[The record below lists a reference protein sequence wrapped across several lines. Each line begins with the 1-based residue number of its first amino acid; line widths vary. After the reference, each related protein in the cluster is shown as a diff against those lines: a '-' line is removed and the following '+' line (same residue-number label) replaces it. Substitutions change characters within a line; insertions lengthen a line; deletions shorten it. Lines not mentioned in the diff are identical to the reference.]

1 MNTLPYTI
9 TNITHDKDLGL
20 VGLQTPVGTLWA
32 FVLATPHTRYTL
44 AMGVSGLAYFKPTQ
58 VLLAHKDSHLYTQN
72 CFQSRIQHITKDT
85 ILSLVSLECGISAI
99 VATQDTKALA
109 MGDLCAWYIN
119 PSDIL
124 LESLQ
129 SSDEAQSIHTINS
142 IDSMPQTPHN

>member
-32 FVLATPHTRYTL
+32 FVLATLHTRYTL
-44 AMGVSGLAYFKPTQ
+44 AIGVSGLAYFKPTQ

-85 ILSLVSLECGISAI
+85 ILSLVNLECGISAI

-129 SSDEAQSIHTINS
+129 SSDEAQSTHI

>member
-20 VGLQTPVGTLWA
+20 VGLQTPVGILWA

-44 AMGVSGLAYFKPTQ
+44 TMGASGLAYFKPTQ

-85 ILSLVSLECGISAI
+85 ILSLINLECGISAI
-99 VATQDTKALA
+99 VATQDTKAFVV
-109 MGDLCAWYIN
+109 GDLCAWYIN

-129 SSDEAQSIHTINS
+129 SSDETQSIHTIDS
-142 IDSMPQTPHN
+142 IDSMPQTLHN

>member
-9 TNITHDKDLGL
+9 TNITHDRDLGL
-20 VGLQTPVGTLWA
+20 VGLQTPIGTLWV
-32 FVLATPHTRYTL
+32 FVLITPHTRCTL
-44 AMGVSGLAYFKPTQ
+44 AMGTSGLAYFKPTQ
-58 VLLAHKDSHLYTQN
+58 VLLARKDSHLYTQN

-85 ILSLVSLECGISAI
+85 ILSLISLECGISAL
-99 VATQDTKALA
+99 VATQDTEAFA
-109 MGDLCAWYIN
+109 IGDLCAWYIN

-129 SSDEAQSIHTINS
+129 SSDETQSIQT

>member
-20 VGLQTPVGTLWA
+20 VSLQTPIGTLWA
-32 FVLATPHTRYTL
+32 FMLITSHTRYTL

-58 VLLAHKDSHLYTQN
+58 VLLAHKDSHLYTKN

-85 ILSLVSLECGISAI
+85 ILSLVSLECGISAL
-99 VATQDTKALA
+99 VATQDTKAFA
-109 MGDLCAWYIN
+109 IGDLCAWYIN

-124 LESLQ
+124 LESPQ
-129 SSDEAQSIHTINS
+129 SNDEMQSIHTIDS
-142 IDSMPQTPHN
+142 IDSMPQTLQN

>member
-32 FVLATPHTRYTL
+32 FMLITSHTRYTL
-44 AMGVSGLAYFKPTQ
+44 AMGASGLAYFKPTQ
-58 VLLAHKDSHLYTQN
+58 VLLAHKDSHLYTKN

-99 VATQDTKALA
+99 VATQDTKAFA

-124 LESLQ
+124 LESPQ
-129 SSDEAQSIHTINS
+129 SNNETQSIHTIDS
-142 IDSMPQTPHN
+142 IDNATNAT